1 MQIIHAV
8 HAWFWIEACSNR
20 RAEPGRGLLPVK
32 PVDLGVFIAYF
43 PTWLKYH
50 ELYRLGAYGHPY
62 DFISTNYASDL
73 NASQDYQVQGTEW
86 EKSFAALG
94 CSVNEPFAFL
104 TPARQDGSALGG
116 PFLPTKG
123 LNLTEIHEMM
133 HLGSIWSIGPP
144 VMPSVVTEFIGN
156 NACYSYLAFPD
167 HWRKEVHCNN
177 FYRLFSPDFN
187 LCDMSKAIEPFEEDG
202 IEYLKENPQF
212 NTETGQGVVHI
223 GARMGSL
230 FNPGWTTQLPA
241 KDSTLICVDEEPHW
255 CILSP
260 GVRVNVVTL
269 NHETSHSIT
278 SSSPSLWAKN
288 GALEEEIR
296 KLTAKNDQI
305 MRDTTSMRETMK
317 AKHKKLVR
325 KLLVELEN
333 KKSDLE
339 QSRRHLA
346 VLRDTFNNLEGEG
359 ASSSS
364 SSKRTRLV

>member
-8 HAWFWIEACSNR
+8 KTWFWIEACSNR

-50 ELYRLGAYGHPY
+50 ELYRLGAYGHPF

-73 NASQDYQVQGTEW
+73 DASQDYQVRGTEW

-94 CSVNEPFAFL
+94 NSINEPFAFL
-104 TPARQDGSALGG
+104 TPAMQDGSALGG

-144 VMPSVVTEFIGN
+144 IMPAVLAEFFGN
-156 NACYSYLAFPD
+156 KACYSHLAFPD

-177 FYRLFSPDFN
+177 FYRLFSPEND
-187 LCDMSKAIEPFEEDG
+187 LCDMSEAIESFKEDG
-202 IEYLKENPQF
+202 IEYMKENPQF
-212 NTETGQGVVHI
+212 RTDVWQGVVHI

-241 KDSTLICVDEEPHW
+241 KDSTRICVDDEPHW
-255 CILSP
+255 CTLSS
-260 GVRVNVVTL
+260 GVEVNPVTL
-269 NHETSHSIT
+269 NHETSHAIT
-278 SSSPSLWAKN
+278 SSSLSLRVKN
-288 GALEEEIR
+288 LVLEEEVR
-296 KLTAKNDQI
+296 QLKAKNTDI
-305 MRDTTSMRETMK
+305 KRATTSMRDYGSETSK
-317 AKHKKLVR
+317 
-325 KLLVELEN
+325 
-333 KKSDLE
+333 
-339 QSRRHLA
+339 
-346 VLRDTFNNLEGEG
+346 RDTETAG
-359 ASSSS
+359 
-364 SSKRTRLV
+364 RT